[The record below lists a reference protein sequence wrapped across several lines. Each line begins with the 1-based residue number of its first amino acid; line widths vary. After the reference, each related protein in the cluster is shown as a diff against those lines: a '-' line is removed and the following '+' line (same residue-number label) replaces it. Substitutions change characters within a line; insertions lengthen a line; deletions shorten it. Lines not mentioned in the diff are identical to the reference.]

1 MFSFSANMD
10 NLVNNTNQSI
20 LDGGLQPSTENEAS
34 LISNEGD
41 SLGELIFIGLTMTIM
56 SLLVVLGNVAVI
68 WLYFKNSRLQQPKNF
83 FILSLA
89 VADII
94 IGLIPV
100 NFYTIYLLYGYWPL
114 GVFVCNVWLIID
126 YWACTVSTLSLLTI
140 SYERFYFTWF
150 PLQHRLSWTGA
161 YVKKVIIGIW
171 VLAFLIWAPAILIYP
186 YARGEHTVP
195 SDQCYIQFL
204 LESGTVTLFTAFCSY
219 YGPVLFTTLAYV
231 MVSCKLLNVRGERK
245 VGPMAESGVIEAEAT
260 KRRPSFTSSVTHQ
273 NRSTM
278 ESLVSSTHHSILNS
292 VSPSHTST
300 TVPVSNDL
308 IIPVAKTK
316 ASSSTAGLKIVN
328 ARLVRRSR
336 RSLKLL
342 LLIILAFSVSWLPYY
357 LSTVVVAFTKIKLS
371 QRLWRFCYI
380 IGWGNS
386 FLNPLCYAFGSKLFK
401 QGLVDI
407 VTCNK
412 YRAHRKN

>member
-1 MFSFSANMD
+1 MG
-10 NLVNNTNQSI
+10 
-20 LDGGLQPSTENEAS
+20 GGLQPIKNENIH
-34 LISNEGD
+34 ISNEGD
-41 SLGELIFIGLTMTIM
+41 SLGELIIIGVTMTVM
-56 SLLVVLGNVAVI
+56 SLLIVLSNVAVI
-68 WLYFKNSRLQQPKNF
+68 WLYLKNTRLQQPKNF
-83 FILSLA
+83 FIVSLA

-100 NFYTIYLLYGYWPL
+100 NFYTVYLLYGYWPL
-114 GVFVCNVWLIID
+114 GVFVCNLWLIID
-126 YWACTVSTLSLLTI
+126 YWACTVSTLSLMTI

-150 PLQHRLSWTGA
+150 PLQHRISWTGA
-161 YVKKVIIGIW
+161 YIKKVIVGIW
-171 VLAFLIWAPAILIYP
+171 VLAFLIWAPAILLYP

-204 LESGTVTLFTAFCSY
+204 LESGTVTLITAFFSY

-231 MVSCKLLNVRGERK
+231 MVSCKLLNIGNERK
-245 VGPMAESGVIEAEAT
+245 IGPKAESSAEEAENT
-260 KRRPSFTSSVTHQ
+260 KSGNQNGSIAMDTLALPS
-273 NRSTM
+273 
-278 ESLVSSTHHSILNS
+278 HHTIVNSI
-292 VSPSHTST
+292 SPSHSTATATTS
-300 TVPVSNDL
+300 VSNDL
-308 IIPVAKTK
+308 RLPAKKTERSSFCKITK
-316 ASSSTAGLKIVN
+316 ARLLK
-328 ARLVRRSR
+328 RSK

-357 LSTVVVAFTKIKLS
+357 LFSVVGAFTDIKLP

-407 VTCNK
+407 VTCAK
-412 YRAHRKN
+412 YNVR